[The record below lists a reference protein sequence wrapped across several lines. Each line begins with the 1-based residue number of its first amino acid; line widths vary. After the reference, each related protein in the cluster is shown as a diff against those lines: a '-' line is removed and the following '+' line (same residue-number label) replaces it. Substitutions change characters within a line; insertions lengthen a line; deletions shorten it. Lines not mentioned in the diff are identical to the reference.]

1 MTDRHELQILPC
13 VRAGDEVAAT
23 RIYCEALTQKLA
35 PFFGTAAGAAE
46 FLTPHLRADRAVTA
60 ILDGRI
66 AGVSGYHLD
75 GAGLFEPRFAH
86 FRARFGLGG
95 ATWRVFGLS
104 LLEKEEATDTLAMDG
119 IAVAGHARGQGI
131 GTALLASVAG
141 IARAAGKKL
150 VRLDVI
156 DTNPRARALYERFGF
171 KASGTRDLGPFR
183 HIFGFRTATSMTLDV
198 EGGGHA

>member
-1 MTDRHELQILPC
+1 MSDRPKPEILPH
-13 VRAGDEVAAT
+13 VRAGDEAEVT
-23 RIYCEALTQKLA
+23 RIYCEALAQKLA

-46 FLTPHLRADRAVTA
+46 FLAPHLRPDRAVTA
-60 ILDGRI
+60 VVGGRV

-75 GAGLFEPRFAH
+75 GVGLFEPRFAH

-104 LLEKEEATDTLAMDG
+104 LLEKEEAGDTLAMDG
-119 IAVAGHARGQGI
+119 IAVAGHARGQGL
-131 GTALLASVAG
+131 GTALLTHVAD
-141 IARAAGKKL
+141 IARAAGKKF

-171 KASGTRDLGPFR
+171 KDAGTRDLGPFR
-183 HIFGFRTATSMTLDV
+183 HIFGFRTATTMVLDV
-198 EGGGHA
+198 GGGSKA